1 MAPKASH
8 GLRYV
13 GSEDATTCHIVV
25 IRNKN
30 SGKTALAHLDD
41 VCPNALDHVTKQ
53 VCGGSK
59 NGQGKIEIHI
69 FGGYEDEKDT
79 SEDLSLRLIRYL
91 IRSQFK

>member
-1 MAPKASH
+1 MKKKS
-8 GLRYV
+8 
-13 GSEDATTCHIVV
+13 
-25 IRNKN
+25 
-30 SGKTALAHLDD
+30 DD

-53 VCGGSK
+53 VCDGSK
-59 NGQGKIEIHI
+59 NNQGKIEIHI